1 MTVLSAVPYDNRC
14 VVFYIYVRIS
24 SARIHV
30 DICISY
36 KGVRFTLSSI
46 VIFLCYLI
54 IIFVHI
60 SSNRGRIAAFSKRAH
75 EPFLFMSYVMWQRFR
90 SPFEPSVSFSS
101 VPKLLLEFTQK

>member
-75 EPFLFMSYVMWQRFR
+75 EPFYLYRTLCGNVFALR
-90 SPFEPSVSFSS
+90 SSGAFSFSS

>member
-75 EPFLFMSYVMWQRFR
+75 EPFLLYRMLCGNAFAHRFGR
-90 SPFEPSVSFSS
+90 TSSFSS
-101 VPKLLLEFTQK
+101 VPKLLLESPRK